1 MISSRQRR
9 ALGAFVS
16 IAIVGGCT
24 TLPTYRW
31 VDAETAVRT
40 LRERSAQIKTLSGP
54 CELALTNERG
64 DTVRFEAALAARLPD
79 HVRLRAWKLGQV
91 ALDLTVTPQGFWV
104 MTGRDSGA
112 GSDLLESLQAGR
124 LMEAWSVATGRL
136 FDRPDLVVGEA
147 AGKEFT
153 VAWPVAMED
162 GDLSIRCVIE
172 RPTLTPHLYVV
183 EDPAGTIRSELI
195 LDRYRSFDGIVW
207 PTRIAGLSEHGSF
220 VLEMTEPEFN
230 EALAPAA
237 FTPPAGAVRR
247 SP

>member
-1 MISSRQRR
+1 MNGSRQRWV
-9 ALGAFVS
+9 LGTFVS
-16 IAIVGGCT
+16 AAIVGGCT
-24 TLPTYRW
+24 TLPTYPW
-31 VDAETAVRT
+31 VNAETAVRT

-79 HVRLRAWKLGQV
+79 YVRLRAWKLGQV

-104 MTGRDSGA
+104 MAGRDADG
-112 GSDLLESLQAGR
+112 GSDLLESLEASR

-136 FDRPDLVVGEA
+136 FDRPDLVVVDTSGH
-147 AGKEFT
+147 EFT
-153 VAWPVAMED
+153 VVWPGAIEH
-162 GDLSIRCVIE
+162 GDLSIRSDIE
-172 RPTLTPHLYVV
+172 RSTLTPQLYVV
-183 EDPAGTIRSELI
+183 EDPAGTIRSELV
-195 LDRYRSFDGIVW
+195 LDRYRSIDGIVW

-220 VLEMTEPEFN
+220 VFEMSEPEFN
-230 EALAPAA
+230 EELAPAA